1 MSDEKPPQ
9 AESSDQAEGGTQQE
23 QQEQLDAGSQSG
35 DEVPDITKEEE
46 WRDLPKSG
54 EAGSS
59 W

>member
-1 MSDEKPPQ
+1 MSDEKQPQ
-9 AESSDQAEGGTQQE
+9 AESSDQAEGGAQQE
-23 QQEQLDAGSQSG
+23 QEQLNAGGQSG

-46 WRDLPKSG
+46 WRNLPKPG